1 MTVIK
6 IGDSVIG
13 KYGSGRIKKIEI
25 CEKPGMKEGI
35 SVDRVW
41 TNLLDRVVVDLD
53 DGHFEYGNDLDYIP
67 Y

>member
-1 MTVIK
+1 
-6 IGDSVIG
+6 
-13 KYGSGRIKKIEI
+13 
-25 CEKPGMKEGI
+25 MKEGI
-35 SVDRVW
+35 SVDSVW